1 MTSSSGAHHVNN
13 LVSLNISKPT
23 EKKMRRSLLTAAL
36 LAMTMLFTSL
46 PAFAEDK
53 AVVEAMESYMD
64 FVDYGGATIFP
75 EQIPKD
81 DWKNFFVID
90 ARDSDQFLKDHIPG
104 AVNIEWRRALA
115 ERSRIPKDKPVLLYC
130 NTGSLSAQAG
140 FALRVAGFENVRIL
154 QGGFAEWKAKGG
166 MDAATRATGTVKH

>member
-1 MTSSSGAHHVNN
+1 MK
-13 LVSLNISKPT
+13 LSLI
-23 EKKMRRSLLTAAL
+23 TAAL
-36 LAMTMLFTSL
+36 LAVTLQVTSL
-46 PAFAEDK
+46 PAAANEK
-53 AVVEAMESYMD
+53 AVVDAMESYLD

-75 EQIPKD
+75 EQIPKE
-81 DWKNFFVID
+81 DWKKFFVID
-90 ARDSDQFLKDHIPG
+90 ARDKDQFAKEHIPG

-140 FALRVAGFENVRIL
+140 FALRVAGYENVRIL

-166 MDAATRATGTVKH
+166 MDAAEKATAAVKH